1 MRAKAL
7 FFALCAFGSLQAY
20 VIDQVNARIGYSNAY
35 KELKEDQQIDVD
47 TVKSDGWI
55 YDLSMG
61 FNVSDSGFF
70 SVFKP
75 YIDLTGRYYED
86 RNVHTVGAGL
96 YHNFGFIGPIEPYV
110 SAGVGYGLMGWKN
123 APISNTKNKDTSSG
137 SFVGTVQGGAYLAV
151 HPNVMLSVGLRLD
164 AYDFATQYKIDTH
177 TKTQRDRMAVS
188 ALAGVTFVFETEDDG
203 SKASGSADAAATPVT
218 ATAAETAPSEP
229 ETTGKTSATAAAE
242 ATTAAVVPAVVP
254 PPCDL
259 HDIPTTIRFGF
270 NSNELD
276 APSKQTLD
284 TLADC
289 SKEHPDTR
297 ITFEGHADS
306 TGPAAYNKKLS
317 QKRAET
323 ARDYGVA
330 AGIKPEQTRVTARG
344 ESMPVADNDTE
355 EGRSANRRVEIYFV
369 DRSEPMHFAYNSAS
383 IQPILP
389 KLEELLTQM
398 QADET
403 MTISIVG
410 HTDSI
415 GSEAFNMKLGERRA
429 KAVAEF
435 LTGNGIDTARIHI
448 ASEGETKPVADNG
461 SEDGRAKNRRTEM
474 ELKY

>member
-1 MRAKAL
+1 MRASAL
-7 FFALCAFGSLQAY
+7 LFSFCVFGSLQAY
-20 VIDQVNARIGYSNAY
+20 VIDQVNARMGYSNAY
-35 KELKEDQQIDVD
+35 KELQEDSTIDVE

-55 YDLSMG
+55 YDLSVG
-61 FNVSDSGFF
+61 FNVSESGFF

-75 YIDLTGRYYED
+75 YIDLAGRYYED
-86 RNVHTVGAGL
+86 RNVHSVGAGL

-188 ALAGVTFVFETEDDG
+188 ALVGVTFVFDTKNDATKVSSVAKRASAPSAAVTAAKTVPSETETAA
-203 SKASGSADAAATPVT
+203 KTAAKMEAAA
-218 ATAAETAPSEP
+218 
-229 ETTGKTSATAAAE
+229 
-242 ATTAAVVPAVVP
+242 AAVVPAVAP

-389 KLEELLTQM
+389 KLEALLTQM
-398 QADET
+398 QADAS

-474 ELKY
+474 ELTY